1 MSLRWLVVAASLSA
15 ACVGTRTYRVLVGNT
30 AAPHQGR
37 IALFLNGARA
47 PDAFEEVAVVQAVG
61 GDMEHVVTALQR
73 EAAQLGCDAIVNMR
87 IDQGSSVTS
96 ATGMAV
102 RLHSPQTR

>member
-1 MSLRWLVVAASLSA
+1 MRSRWLVVAASLSA
-15 ACVGTRTYRVLVGNT
+15 ACGVGTRTYRVLVGT
-30 AAPHQGR
+30 TSAPHQGR

-61 GDMEHVVTALQR
+61 GDMERVVTALQR
-73 EAAQLGCDAIVNMR
+73 EAAQLGCDAIVNVR
-87 IDQGSSVTS
+87 IDQGSSLTS

-102 RLHSPQTR
+102 RLR